1 VPGRQAAQWQEHSD
15 ASSTKTASIWRLL
28 NRFVGGKAGE
38 EGRKAYRVAAENVPG
53 VRRVKDHLRALSP
66 SVGMGVIARVSSDR
80 IPLESRTRQRS
91 PLCGLVEQDE

>member
-1 VPGRQAAQWQEHSD
+1 MSV
-15 ASSTKTASIWRLL
+15 
-28 NRFVGGKAGE
+28 V
-38 EGRKAYRVAAENVPG
+38 RKAYRVAAENVPG
-53 VRRVKDHLRALSP
+53 VRRVKDHLSALSP